1 MLKHG
6 RGQKNINL
14 LELCMK
20 QKLIAVALVIT
31 FIAPV
36 AWAGLGSDKAMYVG
50 GTVSKIPDGTEGTLS
65 TKNEKVLIFKHG
77 GETFEVLY
85 DRINDLEYGQ
95 KAGRRLGVAIAVTWM
110 ALFSKKRK
118 HYLTVGYLDKD
129 DKQQAAVFELGK
141 NTVRVTLASLE
152 ARTGRKVDYEDAEAR
167 NSGRN

>member
-1 MLKHG
+1 MTERESILRRFVG
-6 RGQKNINL
+6 Y
-14 LELCMK
+14 
-20 QKLIAVALVIT
+20 ALVT
-31 FIAPV
+31 VLVLGASTPV
-36 AWAGLGSDKAMYVG
+36 WAGLGSDKAMYVG

-65 TKNEKVLIFKHG
+65 TKNEKVLVFTHG
-77 GETFEVLY
+77 GTTFEVPY

-118 HYLTVGYLDKD
+118 HFLTVGFTDKD

-152 ARTGRKVDYEDAEAR
+152 ARTGRKVDYEDEEAR